1 MPRITRGPS
10 KVADP
15 ELTNVPTDSQATP
28 ALPTRPSWSGLLR
41 FSLVAVPVKAYAAVT
56 STSKPQFNQLHAGC
70 GQRIRHEKRCPNH
83 GPVDAAAIVRGYAYG
98 PDQYVVMQAE
108 ELERFRPARDKALVL
123 EQSVPLHDIDPVLF
137 AGRCLYLLPDG
148 PAAHHGYGVLAT
160 ALTQAGKAFLG
171 RVVLSGNRQLVLVR
185 ARGRL
190 LLLDVLNYPAE
201 VRATSGWEASLRASE
216 GISEEVRLARQ
227 LVDAAN
233 SPLDWSRYRDTNTE
247 ELRALIEAKIA
258 NQPPTEPN
266 GAAAAPDVLP
276 MLEALKKSVAAASSP
291 QLATQAPPA
300 RVRRRNSA

>member
-1 MPRITRGPS
+1 MPRNTRDRSKEADLNLPS
-10 KVADP
+10 
-15 ELTNVPTDSQATP
+15 VPTESAASP
-28 ALPTRPSWSGLLR
+28 ALPARPSWSGLLR
-41 FSLVAVPVKAYAAVT
+41 FSLVTVPVKAYPAVT

-123 EQSVPLHDIDPVLF
+123 EQSVPLHDIDPVFF

-148 PAAHHGYGVLAT
+148 PGAHHGYGVLAAT
-160 ALTQAGKAFLG
+160 LTQAGTAFLG

-190 LLLDVLNYPAE
+190 LMLDVLNYPAE
-201 VRATSGWEASLRASE
+201 VRATSGWEATLRANDGST
-216 GISEEVRLARQ
+216 EELRLARQ
-227 LVDAAN
+227 LVDAAS
-233 SPLDWSRYRDTNTE
+233 SPLDWSRFRDTNTE

-258 NQPPTEPN
+258 NQPPPDAT
-266 GAAAAPDVLP
+266 AAAATPDMLP
-276 MLEALKKSVAAASSP
+276 MLEALKQSVAAASSP
-291 QLATQAPPA
+291 RMATQAPPA
-300 RVRRRNSA
+300 RGRRRNSA